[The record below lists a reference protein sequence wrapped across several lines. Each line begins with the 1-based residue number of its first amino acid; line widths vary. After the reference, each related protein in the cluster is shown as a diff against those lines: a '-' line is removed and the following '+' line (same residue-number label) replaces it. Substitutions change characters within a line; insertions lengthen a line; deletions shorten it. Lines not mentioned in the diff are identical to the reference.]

1 MQSTTLRTWIFL
13 VVFVTPLFASCDSGG
28 SSDSE
33 DPVNAEVTVMG
44 TVTSDSGDPIEEASV
59 NVDIPNDG
67 TSLASTSTDSTGTYE
82 ATFTVIEEN
91 APSQLRLSFTAGGF
105 SQEEVIVD
113 FATEITL
120 DVTLEEITPESFGR
134 ETQLE
139 TNSTPQ

>member
-1 MQSTTLRTWIFL
+1 MRSTTLRTWVLL
-13 VVFVTPLFASCDSGG
+13 VVFLAPLFASCDSGG

-44 TVTSDSGDPIEEASV
+44 TVTSDSGDPIEDASV

-105 SQEEVIVD
+105 SRETAIVN

-120 DVTLEEITPESFGR
+120 DVTLEEITPESFGGDTQP
-134 ETQLE
+134 ETK
-139 TNSTPQ
+139 SAPQ